1 MSKVVYL
8 LGAGASYGIRHKEA
22 PAGTKSLIVEGL
34 PIVKEINDELN
45 VVIDWLKVERETDK
59 TTIVEFL
66 DKKSSVEELKPSLI
80 EDFNWLKENCAKHA
94 TIDTFARK
102 LHIRC
107 EAQSYSRLKFL
118 LSTFFLIE
126 QVIHPYDKRYDT
138 FFANIVNRNGEI
150 PDNILIMTWNYDIQ
164 LDIAYDEYQNGR
176 LKTYVAGDPL
186 NSSPNAKVFK
196 INGSANYYGNSH
208 IESRTLMEDK
218 ETGIIRRIFNQYNI
232 LAEHGYTSDGSL
244 EMHFAWDEAGFDE
257 MSTPLFKKLSDA
269 EVLIVIGYTFPFFNR
284 QIDRQ
289 LFENMGSLR
298 KVYIQD
304 PNAKGIMDFLPS
316 VLTEEQNNSLMP
328 NVKPISNTSSFFL
341 PPEL

>member
-186 NSSPNAKVFK
+186 ILLPMQRCSKSMVLP
-196 INGSANYYGNSH
+196 
-208 IESRTLMEDK
+208 
-218 ETGIIRRIFNQYNI
+218 IIMAIAISNRG
-232 LAEHGYTSDGSL
+232 HSWKT
-244 EMHFAWDEAGFDE
+244 
-257 MSTPLFKKLSDA
+257 KKLESFA
-269 EVLIVIGYTFPFFNR
+269 VYSTNTTFLLNMVIQVTVLWKCILHGMK
-284 QIDRQ
+284 
-289 LFENMGSLR
+289 L
-298 KVYIQD
+298 
-304 PNAKGIMDFLPS
+304 
-316 VLTEEQNNSLMP
+316 VLM
-328 NVKPISNTSSFFL
+328 K
-341 PPEL
+341 